1 MECKISPKI
10 KRLSYSALLNLH
22 SCPRKFQLNR
32 LNGKKGEG
40 EESEEMKQT
49 LTFAF
54 GHAVGDG
61 IQQVLSGIPEDT
73 IIWNLFTSWYA
84 DLFSENTK
92 QHKSF
97 WLALLAVQKFIVMR
111 SQGYLE
117 DYELVSFNGLPAT
130 ELSFRVAFPDGFF
143 LRGFLDA
150 VLRNKKTGH
159 VIVLEV
165 KTSSATS
172 LNSASYKNSAQA
184 IGYSVVL
191 DVLFPTISSYDVIY
205 LVYLT
210 KSKSYEQLVY
220 TKSYAQR
227 ALWIQELLLDIESI
241 KMYEK
246 VGVYPMRGE
255 SCYSFFR
262 ECEYLNL
269 CTLSTVVLVSDGA
282 GGAGDVGGGEKEE
295 KYQIDLT
302 LEDLINAQYKKLNVM

>member
-1 MECKISPKI
+1 MTISYKI
-10 KRLSYSALLNLH
+10 KKLSYSSLLSLH
-22 SCPRKFQLNR
+22 ACPRKFQLNR
-32 LNGKKGEG
+32 LNAREDEG
-40 EESEEMKQT
+40 DEDANTKT
-49 LTFAF
+49 VLTFAF

-61 IQQVLSGIPEDT
+61 IQQVLSGVPEDT
-73 IIWNLFTSWYA
+73 IIMNLFLSWHA
-84 DLFSENTK
+84 ELFAENTK

-117 DYELVSFNGLPAT
+117 DYELVSFNRLPAT
-130 ELSFRVAFPDGFF
+130 ELSFRVTFPNGFF

-150 VLRNKKTGH
+150 VLRNKKTGQ

-184 IGYSVVL
+184 IGYSVVI
-191 DVLFPTISSYDVIY
+191 DVLFPDISSYDVIY

-241 KMYEK
+241 KTYEK

-269 CTLSTVVLVSDGA
+269 CTLSTAVLVSEGA
-282 GGAGDVGGGEKEE
+282 EREEKKEE
-295 KYQIDLT
+295 YQIDLT